1 MIWEYQLQ
9 NSPEGVPAIYEVD
22 GREYIVIPAA
32 RGNGM
37 MAPRL
42 NDGKAATFG
51 EGAYVA
57 FALPRP

>member
-1 MIWEYQLQ
+1 
-9 NSPEGVPAIYEVD
+9 
-22 GREYIVIPAA
+22 VIPAA

-42 NDGKAATFG
+42 SDGKAATFG
-51 EGAYVA
+51 EGSYVA